1 MFNNEKLIIQKLDSI
16 SNTNLLLLQSLL
28 ELQKNY
34 ATTNKILDAINE
46 SNPEDF
52 IDFNTEPSDENKG
65 GKN

>member
-1 MFNNEKLIIQKLDSI
+1 MLNNDKLIIQKLDLI

-34 ATTNKILDAINE
+34 ATTNRILDAIK
-46 SNPEDF
+46 SKAYEDF
-52 IDFNTEPSDENKG
+52 DFDGEPSDENKG